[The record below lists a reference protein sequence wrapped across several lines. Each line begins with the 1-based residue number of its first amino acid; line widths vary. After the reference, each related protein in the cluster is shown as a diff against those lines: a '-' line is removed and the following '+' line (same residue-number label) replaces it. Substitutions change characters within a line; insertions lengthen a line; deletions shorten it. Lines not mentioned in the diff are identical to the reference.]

1 MRTVNSDTKSPPP
14 DPQRMA
20 DAHHIKRDP
29 ETGEIS
35 WPPTRMHDML
45 KELKLV

>member
-1 MRTVNSDTKSPPP
+1 MRTKLLPSNSPPP

-29 ETGEIS
+29 HTDEIS
-35 WPPTRMHDML
+35 WPPSRMEEML
-45 KELKLV
+45 KEMKLI